1 MVITKSILAPACAI
15 NTGKSGIDYVDKFKY
30 VGAIITGNG
39 RCEQKI
45 RSRISQSKQVFYRL
59 TNIQTNKNLSFQVRE
74 CVLQCY
80 VYSILTYGYKTWVL
94 SNVVE
99 KRIQVAEMCFFS
111 KNVED
116 SVDNQTY

>member
-1 MVITKSILAPACAI
+1 MVITKGILAPACAI

-59 TNIQTNKNLSFQVRE
+59 TNIQTNKNLSFQVRKR
-74 CVLQCY
+74 VLQCY
-80 VYSILTYGYKTWVL
+80 VYSILIYGCETWAL
-94 SNVVE
+94 SKVVE
-99 KRIQVAEMCFFS
+99 NRIQVAEICFF
-111 KNVED
+111 
-116 SVDNQTY
+116 QRM